1 MKKLYDYLFGN
12 DRLELPHYN
21 TTLEEF
27 CDKNNINIDN
37 ITEDQLNVFYY
48 RKREDLHCASAKQV
62 YLDNIVETL
71 TSYSGKRLADRLQN
85 IIGDHGEVAFND
97 TDKPHTIIIFLK
109 DNYLLNTNSFVDF
122 TLSDTNVSE
131 LLLFELSRFNYHISE
146 ISKTGTDDFIVI
158 EPRYSEDVTQIL
170 RSKTNVF
177 YHVTKKSNVSKILK
191 RGLTPKV
198 GKTRRSGGYRY
209 FPEKV
214 FLIAES
220 ENIRQ
225 DINEIVRDK
234 YYNDFAIIKIDLTGH
249 NVGLYKDDYYNK
261 DNIVY
266 TFEAIPPQ
274 ILSVVKF
281 EDIV

>member
-12 DRLELPHYN
+12 DRLELSHYN

-37 ITEDQLNVFYY
+37 ITEYQLNVFYY
-48 RKREDLHCASAKQV
+48 RKREDLHCANAKQV

-71 TSYSGKRLADRLQN
+71 TSYSGKKLADRLQN
-85 IIGDHGEVAFND
+85 IIGDHGKVEFND
-97 TDKPHTIIIFLK
+97 TNTPHTIIIFLK
-109 DNYLLNTNSFVDF
+109 DDYLLNINSFIDF
-122 TLSDTNVSE
+122 TLSDTKVSE

-170 RSKTNVF
+170 RSKTNIF
-177 YHVTKKSNVSKILK
+177 YHVTKKSNVSKIFK

-198 GKTRRSGGYRY
+198 GKTRRNGGYRY

-225 DINEIVRDK
+225 DINEIISDK
-234 YYNDFAIIKIDLTGH
+234 YYNDFAIIKIDLAGH
-249 NVGLYKDDYYNK
+249 NVGLYKDDYYNN

-266 TFEAIPPQ
+266 TFEAMPPQ